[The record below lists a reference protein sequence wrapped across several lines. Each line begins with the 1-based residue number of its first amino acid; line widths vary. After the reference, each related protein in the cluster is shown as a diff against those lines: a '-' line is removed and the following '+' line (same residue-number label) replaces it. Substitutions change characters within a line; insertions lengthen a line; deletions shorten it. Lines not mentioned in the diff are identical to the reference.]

1 MIDFL
6 CPRCERFYS
15 VHNKLSGKVANCTCG
30 QKFRVP
36 GLLLVRNKKK
46 YHCPFCRSTAKP
58 VLERKV
64 STVGWIL
71 FAVFMVCCFPM
82 FWIGLLLREDVK
94 VCSDCGTKL
103 GRR

>member
-64 STVGWIL
+64 STVGLDTI
-71 FAVFMVCCFPM
+71 CCFYGVL
-82 FWIGLLLREDVK
+82 FSNVLDRIVAKRRRESLFRLWYKIG
-94 VCSDCGTKL
+94 
-103 GRR
+103 